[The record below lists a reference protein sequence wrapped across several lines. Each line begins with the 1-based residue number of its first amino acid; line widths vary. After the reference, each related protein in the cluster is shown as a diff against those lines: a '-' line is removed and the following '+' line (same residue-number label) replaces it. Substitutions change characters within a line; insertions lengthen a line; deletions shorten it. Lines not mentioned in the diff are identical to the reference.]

1 MIAQTMIM
9 SFTDYATVEYV
20 RKSTEKDEYATNL
33 NYTSYVFA
41 TCLFLWT
48 LS

>member
-1 MIAQTMIM
+1 MIAQNMIM
-9 SFTDYATVEYV
+9 AFTDDATVEAV
-20 RKSTEKDEYATNL
+20 RKSTEKDEYATKL